1 MKYFPQEDNRKHD
14 EEAKN
19 LIKALS
25 NSRLYELYDIVLKK
39 QKYSNAP
46 TRDRELTA
54 VARAIENTKGIEQHR
69 LTRIKEGFKSE
80 MAATARPQD
89 GFTKPAKKKA

>member
-1 MKYFPQEDNRKHD
+1 MKYLPKEDNRKYD

-19 LIKALS
+19 LIKPLS
-25 NSRLYELYDIVLKK
+25 NSRLYELYDIVVKK

-54 VARAIENTKGIEQHR
+54 VARAIENTKGIESHK